1 MEIVSLIL
9 VLSQYLI
16 KMLKFQVFEVLVEA
30 WTIRRK
36 TEQIGLKRTRNGIL
50 PIAEFNLAS
59 RRNDM
64 NYPSFQQ
71 DTEGDELTKRRIA
84 KFIGDLD

>member
-1 MEIVSLIL
+1 ML

-30 WTIRRK
+30 WTLRRK

-50 PIAEFNLAS
+50 RIAKFNLTS
-59 RRNDM
+59 HRNDM
-64 NYPSFQQ
+64 NRLSFQY
-71 DTEGDELTKRRIA
+71 A
-84 KFIGDLD
+84 KP